1 MKQYSSTGMKN
12 NFSMKKD
19 NINHLFESLQNEFDI
34 ETPNTGHENRFL
46 EKIRAKSGT
55 SLVETKLKRN
65 LWKPFIGIAASIALI
80 ITLSFTFQQS
90 DDIKDLANVSP
101 EMANTQSF
109 FTSVIAEELG
119 KVENERSPA
128 TDWLIKDA
136 MVQMNSLE
144 EEYEQLKI
152 DLTESGNDKRV
163 IHAMI
168 NNFWNR
174 IDLLKTVL
182 KSIEEVKTIK
192 QRIDETSNTI

>member
-1 MKQYSSTGMKN
+1 MSR
-12 NFSMKKD
+12 D
-19 NINHLFESLQNEFDI
+19 NLNHLFETLQHDFDV

-46 EKIRAKSGT
+46 EKIKAQNNEQSIALN
-55 SLVETKLKRN
+55 SKRS

-80 ITLSFTFQQS
+80 VALTFSFQS
-90 DDIKDLANVSP
+90 KKEINDLASVSP

-109 FTSVIAEELG
+109 FTSVIAEELN
-119 KVENERSPA
+119 KVESESSPA

-136 MVQMNSLE
+136 MVQMDILE
-144 EEYEQLKI
+144 KEYNQLKI

-182 KSIEEVKTIK
+182 ESIEEVKTIK
-192 QRIDETSNTI
+192 QRIDETSITV